1 MAFFKKHAAIHDCIM
16 EHLDK
21 CLLCHE
27 KFTVYV
33 EEIIE
38 GDKEGKAFDYV
49 NEISAIETDAD
60 EVRRRIVVE
69 LLKGDLLPQ
78 SRREVL
84 YLIEKIDEIA
94 NESED
99 IIREIYLQA
108 VDIRDEYVDRLKSIN
123 NETVMQLKKI
133 RTAVDKI
140 FSDIWSENLDLHEL
154 CIEIDSHESAVDLIE
169 QSIIKDVYR
178 SEISLA
184 EKNQLRYFATK
195 FADISDLAEDISDL
209 LEKIIVIRKV

>member
-1 MAFFKKHAAIHDCIM
+1 M

-27 KFTVYV
+27 KFTDYV
-33 EEIIE
+33 EEILE
-38 GDKEGKAFDYV
+38 GDKEEKAFDYV
-49 NEISAIETDAD
+49 NDISAIETEAD
-60 EVRRRIVVE
+60 EIRRRIVVE

-94 NESED
+94 NASED
-99 IIREIYLQA
+99 IIRSIYLQA
-108 VDIRDEYVDRLKSIN
+108 VDIGDEYVDRLKSIN
-123 NETVMQLKKI
+123 NETAMQLKEVRI
-133 RTAVDKI
+133 AVDKI

-154 CIEIDSHESAVDLIE
+154 CMKIDSHESAVDLIE
-169 QSIIKDVYR
+169 QSIIRDIYR
-178 SEISLA
+178 SGISLA
-184 EKNQLRYFATK
+184 EKNQLRYFTRK

>member
-1 MAFFKKHAAIHDCIM
+1 MVFFKKHSQIHGRIM

-27 KFTVYV
+27 KFTEYV
-33 EEIIE
+33 EEILE
-38 GDKEGKAFDYV
+38 GDKEEKAFEYV
-49 NEISAIETDAD
+49 NDISAMETEADAI
-60 EVRRRIVVE
+60 RRRIVVE

-108 VDIRDEYVDRLKSIN
+108 VDIGEEYVERLKAIN
-123 NETVMQLKKI
+123 NETVVQLKKI

-140 FSDIWSENLDLHEL
+140 FSDIWSDNLDLHEL
-154 CIEIDSHESAVDLIE
+154 CLEIDFHESAVDLIE

-178 SEISLA
+178 SGISLA